1 MLKQFSRIGVAV
13 VFLLSISQAY
23 GQKSTEIFIPVGK
36 SPGLSGKYTV
46 LGKIEA
52 VNAQNQT
59 ITMADPSGSYT
70 VKITKKT
77 QIWLDNSKLKKTNQ
91 KGTFADLRKD
101 LLAEIK
107 FEENK
112 RMDLGTAEWVKVQ
125 IVEPGGR

>member
-1 MLKQFSRIGVAV
+1 MLKHFSKIGVAV

-46 LGKIEA
+46 LGKIET

-59 ITMADPSGSYT
+59 ITIADPSGSYT
-70 VKITKKT
+70 VKISKKT

-112 RMDLGTAEWVKVQ
+112 RKDLGTAEWVKVQ
-125 IVEPGGR
+125 ITEPGGK